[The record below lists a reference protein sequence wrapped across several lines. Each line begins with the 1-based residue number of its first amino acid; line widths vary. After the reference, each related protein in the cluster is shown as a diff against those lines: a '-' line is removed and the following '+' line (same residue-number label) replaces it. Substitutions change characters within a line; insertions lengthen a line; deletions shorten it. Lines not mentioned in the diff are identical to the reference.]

1 MTFIEIFGHPP
12 LEAGLIVLNLILIE
26 SLLSIDNA
34 AVLAAMVRKLPKDQR
49 TKALRYGIIG
59 AYVFR
64 GLALGLAYWMV
75 KLWWIKLVG
84 GMYLLYL
91 AGSYF
96 AKHLFPV
103 ASETASKHTKA
114 EASLEGG
121 DAIPEHVVTEIEE
134 VEKTGLFRRFQALF
148 SALGIHLTPFW
159 RTVALVELMD
169 LAFSID
175 NVIAATAYTSN
186 MILICVGVFIGILAM
201 RFVAGWFVKLLE
213 RFPALEHGA
222 YLVIALLAI
231 KLLLSSACNMGWM
244 SGPFCAAL
252 EAEMTDTI
260 FSGSLAALLL
270 GYIGWAWLRARAAT
284 RTIA

>member
-1 MTFIEIFGHPP
+1 MSFIDIFGHAP
-12 LEAGLIVLNLILIE
+12 LEASLIVVNLILIE

-34 AVLAAMVRKLPKDQR
+34 AVLAAMVRKLPKDEQ

-64 GLALGLAYWMV
+64 GLALIVAFWLV

-84 GMYLLYL
+84 GLYLLYL
-91 AGSYF
+91 AGSYL
-96 AKHLFPV
+96 AKHLFPIH
-103 ASETASKHTKA
+103 SPT
-114 EASLEGG
+114 EASG
-121 DAIPEHVVTEIEE
+121 DLYEATLDVHTTHEIDS
-134 VEKTGLFRRFQALF
+134 VEQGAYQRLMNFLGKLGLRL
-148 SALGIHLTPFW
+148 SPFW

-175 NVIAATAYTSN
+175 NVVAATVYTQN
-186 MILICVGVFIGILAM
+186 MILICIGVFIGILAM

-222 YLVIALLAI
+222 YIVIALLAV
-231 KLLLSSACNMGWM
+231 KLLLSSACALGWM
-244 SGPFCAAL
+244 SGPFCRAL
-252 EAEMTDTI
+252 DAEMTDTI

-284 RTIA
+284 GTIA